1 MSYPNFVYFPLLM
14 RVLTSKCPI
23 LCPKLLKYIMH
34 IQDSFKK
41 KPEFKDFPL
50 LINASDNRYCLSGFV
65 LPSGR
70 AFVKSLPQA
79 EEICF
84 VRFLKLLSTAMIQH
98 VFGRS
103 DYTFLTVLLTFQSLT
118 VFLNLLYYRLIRV
131 YYGKFI
137 SQIILILY
145 TLKPVIYF

>member
-1 MSYPNFVYFPLLM
+1 MSNSNVVYFPVLM
-14 RVLTSKCPI
+14 RVSTSKCPT
-23 LCPKLLKYIMH
+23 LCPTLLKYIMH

-50 LINASDNRYCLSGFV
+50 LINASDNRYCLSGLV

-84 VRFLKLLSTAMIQH
+84 VRFLKLLSAAMIRH

-103 DYTFLTVLLTFQSLT
+103 DYTFLTVLLTF
-118 VFLNLLYYRLIRV
+118 
-131 YYGKFI
+131 
-137 SQIILILY
+137 
-145 TLKPVIYF
+145 

>member
-1 MSYPNFVYFPLLM
+1 MLPRFIQTFLGLK
-14 RVLTSKCPI
+14 RVSGGKWYQECYV
-23 LCPKLLKYIMH
+23 LLKYIMH
-34 IQDSFKK
+34 IQILFKK

-50 LINASDNRYCLSGFV
+50 LINASDNRYCLSGYV

-84 VRFLKLLSTAMIQH
+84 VQCLKLLSAAMIRH
-98 VFGRS
+98 VFRRS
-103 DYTFLTVLLTFQSLT
+103 KYTFLTVLLILQSLA
-118 VFLNLLYYRLIRV
+118 VFLNLLYYRLIRI
-131 YYGKFI
+131 YYGMFI